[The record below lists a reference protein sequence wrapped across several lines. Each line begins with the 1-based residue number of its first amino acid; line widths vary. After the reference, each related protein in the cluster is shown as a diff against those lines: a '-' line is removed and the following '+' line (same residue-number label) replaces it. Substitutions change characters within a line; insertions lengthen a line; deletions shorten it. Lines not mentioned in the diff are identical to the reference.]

1 METLFKEPK
10 KTYRRSNGQFAT
22 KEMAEMDKVK
32 DENVYL
38 RFEMEKYKRQALA
51 LASVNTILRKELNE
65 IKEKIKNIL

>member
-1 METLFKEPK
+1 METLFNETKT
-10 KTYRRSNGQFAT
+10 TYRRSNGQFAT

-32 DENVYL
+32 NENVYL

-51 LASVNTILRKELNE
+51 LASVNTLLRKELSE

>member
-1 METLFKEPK
+1 METLFNEPK
-10 KTYRRSNGQFAT
+10 QTYRRANGRFAT

-32 DENVYL
+32 NENVYL

-51 LASVNTILRKELNE
+51 LASVNTLLRKELNE